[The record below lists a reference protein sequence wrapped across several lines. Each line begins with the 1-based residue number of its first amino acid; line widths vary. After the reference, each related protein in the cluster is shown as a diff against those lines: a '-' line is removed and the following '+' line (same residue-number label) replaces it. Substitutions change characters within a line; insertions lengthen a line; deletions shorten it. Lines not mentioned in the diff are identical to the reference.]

1 MPTNAIMTNASGTAI
16 KDAFER
22 IVLLHLPNQRWLGT
36 GNYYK
41 SNTVNKIGAETP
53 TMLVR
58 RKRQMEEYIAASVII
73 HNSDAWNYL
82 SSSVESLINGDI
94 SNAIH
99 LAYYAELRSSMSLM
113 AFEGIGIFNNRHIWF
128 DSASAPNFKNRPR
141 THEAVTNSMTEWAKL
156 TSKKDVL
163 FKLIKV
169 NNNNLGDWLRESGV
183 SARSGYAS
191 AVVNRW
197 LKKWSI
203 DLHLEQDRHLRNEM
217 SYRPHFETATI
228 NTQLTISKLTEIWN
242 VLEPT
247 AANRFPL
254 LDKYLL
260 RFSLEEIFKSATG
273 RQPTGAPFE
282 NFITGIFGRLGEDPT
297 SMLFDFLLRRI
308 EPDDHLIFEEAIKDS
323 SDININ
329 RDDPFPIICRAI
341 LLLRLSTGAA
351 QELISES
358 SLDPNNLRF
367 WWEQISLQHGSI
379 LTVPSG
385 IDAIDLY
392 TDIRESI
399 DEINLL
405 PAGSMNSIKEAFTNV
420 PRPLFYIKQFQRTA
434 IWGMGL

>member
-1 MPTNAIMTNASGTAI
+1 MPTNAIITSANGETI

-22 IVLLHLPNQRWLGT
+22 IVVSHLPNQRWLGS

-41 SNTVNKIGAETP
+41 SNTIDKLETE
-53 TMLVR
+53 TVLKLVR
-58 RKRQMEEYIAASVII
+58 RKRQIEEYIAASVII
-73 HNSDAWNYL
+73 HNTDAWNYL
-82 SSSVESLINGDI
+82 SSSIESLLNGDI

-113 AFEGIGIFNNRHIWF
+113 AFEGIGIFNNKHIWF
-128 DSASAPNFKNRPR
+128 DSTTAPNLKNGPG
-141 THEAVTNSMTEWAKL
+141 THKAVTDSMNEWSKL
-156 TSKKDVL
+156 TTKKDVL
-163 FKLIKV
+163 FKLIRV

-203 DLHLEQDRHLRNEM
+203 DLHLEQDRYLRNEM
-217 SYRPHFETATI
+217 SYRPHFETTAI
-228 NTQLTISKLTEIWN
+228 NARLVITKLTQIWD

-260 RFSLEEIFKSATG
+260 RFSLEEIYKSATG
-273 RQPTGAPFE
+273 RQPSGVLFE
-282 NFITGIFGRLGEDPT
+282 NFVTNIFGRLGEDPT
-297 SMLFDFLLRRI
+297 LILFDFLLRRV
-308 EPDDHLIFEEAIKDS
+308 EPNDHLIFEEALKDS

-329 RDDPFPIICRAI
+329 RDDPFPIICRAL

-351 QELISES
+351 QHLISES
-358 SLDPNNLRF
+358 SLDPNSLRF
-367 WWEQISLQHGSI
+367 WWEQIALQHGSI
-379 LTVPSG
+379 QVIPSG

-399 DEINLL
+399 DEINNL
-405 PAGSMNSIKEAFTNV
+405 PIGSMNSIKEAFTNV
-420 PRPLFYIKQFQRTA
+420 PEQLFYIKQFQRTA
-434 IWGMGL
+434 IWGIGL